1 MTEVSEVDV
10 RKAVRER
17 YARLAIVG
25 DSSCCN
31 ENSNCCA
38 VATGTGDLPPEASS
52 VNAGCGSPLTLISP
66 KIGEVVLDLGSGG
79 GIDVFRASSLVGE
92 TGRAIGVDATPE
104 MIWRA
109 RDTAKK
115 YGGRYQNV
123 EFRLGEIENLPV
135 TEESMD
141 YVISNC
147 VINLSPEKQ
156 QVFNEAFRVLKPGGV
171 FAVADITVDEE
182 IPDSERKNMDSW
194 SACVSGSISKENYR
208 RMLKLA
214 GFAEILI
221 EDLQNE
227 DLRNN
232 ADAPQY
238 QFKTSSSHIK
248 ARKPPS

>member
-1 MTEVSEVDV
+1 MSEVSEIDV

-17 YARLAIVG
+17 YARLAIIG
-25 DSSCCN
+25 DSSCCG
-31 ENSNCCA
+31 ENSNCCTPSA
-38 VATGTGDLPPEASS
+38 GTEDIPLEASS
-52 VNAGCGSPLTLISP
+52 VNAGCGSPLALISP
-66 KIGEVVLDLGSGG
+66 KTGDVVLDLGSGG

-92 TGRAIGVDATPE
+92 TGQAIGVDATPE

-115 YGGRYQNV
+115 YGDRYQNV
-123 EFRLGEIENLPV
+123 EFRLGEIEKIPV
-135 TEESMD
+135 MEESVD

-156 QVFNEAFRVLKPGGV
+156 RVFNEAFRVLKPGGV
-171 FAVADITVDEE
+171 FAVADITVEEE
-182 IPDSERKNMDSW
+182 IPDSERKNMNSW

-214 GFAEILI
+214 GFAEISI

-227 DLRNN
+227 DTRNN
-232 ADAPQY
+232 ADAPRY
-238 QFKTSSSHIK
+238 PFKTFSSHIK
-248 ARKPPS
+248 ARKPVS